1 MATHEHNGT
10 LSYKDENGD
19 IHKIYPKTKAGNVDG
34 LYNSPAMT
42 GVPTAPTA
50 EAGTNT
56 EQLATT
62 AFVQNAVENVTVPTT
77 DSITKDSTDALTSG
91 GMYKFWRPSDGCD
104 ISVNAFETTFRRSR
118 ALIQI
123 NDPLVSRDGE
133 SVTKIKSDKV
143 DMVSDLVDYNSTID
157 YGFRGTGVNVSKSML
172 TLKGTGY
179 NSKIGDHSIQLYHGF
194 LGNTEL
200 SGTSANSNQT
210 ALYATTFAPS
220 FDSKIYLGSPVGRW
234 ESVCLKTSPSVVS
247 DRNQKKDITYLTAD
261 DADRII
267 SKLKPCTYRFID
279 GTSGRLHN
287 GLIAQD
293 VEEALSDLGMG
304 TNDFAAFMKANKVE
318 MDELGNVTPIEG
330 EYEYSLRYEEFISL
344 LISECQYL
352 KSRINDLESRLPV
365 TE

>member
-1 MATHEHNGT
+1 MANETSSIIKDLIKGELNWHEKINNNFHY
-10 LSYKDENGD
+10 LDE
-19 IHKIYPKTKAGNVDG
+19 KIN
-34 LYNSPAMT
+34 NM
-42 GVPTAPTA
+42 
-50 EAGTNT
+50 E
-56 EQLATT
+56 
-62 AFVQNAVENVTVPTT
+62 FPTT
-77 DSITKDSTDALTSG
+77 DVITKDSTAALTSG
-91 GMYKFWRPSDGCD
+91 GMYKFWRPADGCD
-104 ISVNAFETTFRRSR
+104 ISCNAFETTFRRSR
-118 ALIQI
+118 AYISI
-123 NDPLVSRDGE
+123 SDPLVNDGE
-133 SVTKIKSDKV
+133 SVTKIRSDKI
-143 DMVSDLVDYNSTID
+143 DMVSDLVNYDSTINE
-157 YGFRGTGVNVSKSML
+157 GFRGTGINVSQNML

-179 NSKIGDHSIQLYHGF
+179 NSKIGNHSIQLWHGF

-200 SGTSANSNQT
+200 SGTSVDYSQT

-220 FDSKIYLGSPVGRW
+220 FDSKIYLGSPGGRW

-247 DRNQKKDITYLTAD
+247 DRNQKKDIEYFEPEYAD
-261 DADRII
+261 NII
-267 SKLKPCTYRFID
+267 SKLKPCNYRFKD
-279 GTSGRLHN
+279 GTSGRIHS

-293 VEEALSDLGMG
+293 VEEALSDLGIG

>member
-123 NDPLVSRDGE
+123 NDPLIGDGE
-133 SVTKIKSDKV
+133 SVTKIRSDEV
-143 DMVSDLVDYNSTID
+143 DMASDLVAYDSTID

-200 SGTSANSNQT
+200 SGTGVNSNQT

-220 FDSKIYLGSPVGRW
+220 ISSKIYLGSPSGRW

-247 DRNQKKDITYLTAD
+247 DRNQKKDIEYFEPEYAD
-261 DADRII
+261 NII
-267 SKLKPCTYRFID
+267 SKLKPCNYRFKD
-279 GTSGRLHN
+279 GTSGRIHS

-318 MDELGNVTPIEG
+318 MDESGNVTPIEG
-330 EYEYSLRYEEFISL
+330 EYEYSLRYEEFVSL

-352 KSRINDLESRLPV
+352 KSRIDDLESRLPV

>member
-1 MATHEHNGT
+1 MATHEHNP
-10 LSYKDENGD
+10 LMSYKDENGD

-62 AFVQNAVENVTVPTT
+62 AFVQNAVEAGKVTTT
-77 DSITKDSTDALTSG
+77 DTVTKDSPDALTSG
-91 GMYKFWRPSDGCD
+91 GFYKFWRPVDGCG
-104 ISVNAFETTFRRSR
+104 IVCGSFETSFSRSR
-118 ALIQI
+118 AEIYI
-123 NDPLVSRDGE
+123 GDPLINDGE
-133 SVTKIKSDKV
+133 SHTKIRSDNIILA
-143 DMVSDLVDYNSTID
+143 SDLVNADSTVD
-157 YGFRGTGVNVSKSML
+157 YGFRGTSIELSKAML

-179 NSKIGDHSIQLYHGF
+179 NSTIGNDSIQLYHGY

-200 SGTSANSNQT
+200 SGTGTNSNQT
-210 ALYATTFAPS
+210 ALYAATFAPS
-220 FDSKIYLGSPVGRW
+220 FDSKIYLGSPGGRW

-247 DRNQKKDITYLTAD
+247 DRNQKKDIEYFEPEYAD
-261 DADRII
+261 NII
-267 SKLKPCTYRFID
+267 SKLKPCNYRFKD
-279 GTSGRLHN
+279 GTSGRIHS

-318 MDELGNVTPIEG
+318 MDESGNVTPIEG

-352 KSRINDLESRLPV
+352 KSRIDDLESRLPV

>member
-77 DSITKDSTDALTSG
+77 DRIIKDSTDALTSG

-104 ISVNAFETTFRRSR
+104 IMVNDFETTFRRSR
-118 ALIQI
+118 AFIQI
-123 NDPLVSRDGE
+123 NDPLIGDGK
-133 SVTKIKSDKV
+133 SHTKIESD
-143 DMVSDLVDYNSTID
+143 DITLVSDLVNSDSTVS
-157 YGFRGTGVNVSKSML
+157 YGLRGTSIEISKSAL

-179 NSKIGDHSIQLYHGF
+179 NSKIGNSSIQLYHGF

-200 SGTSANSNQT
+200 SDTSVNSSQT

-220 FDSKIYLGSPVGRW
+220 FDSKIYLGSPGGRW

-247 DRNQKKDITYLTAD
+247 DRNQKKDIEYFEPEYAD
-261 DADRII
+261 NII
-267 SKLKPCTYRFID
+267 SKLKPCNYRFKD
-279 GTSGRLHN
+279 GTSGRIHS

-293 VEEALSDLGMG
+293 VEEALSDLGIG

-318 MDELGNVTPIEG
+318 MDESGNVTPIEG

-352 KSRINDLESRLPV
+352 KSRIDDMESRLPV
-365 TE
+365 TK